1 MILLLCEIYRT
12 TASSRNTQCH
22 VFFSKKQDRTRK
34 YPEIKFSG
42 ISQLF
47 SSFSS
52 CTISII
58 HGASTHI
65 GLIPRYIPH
74 GEIGK
79 CRVSR
84 RPLLVVNL
92 RICNFTKFRAFS
104 NFHVSA
110 KFPIYTVKSV
120 LENTDVT
127 PLPAPP
133 PARAAAGKLRHSKQQ
148 LLLLAVQLARAPQS
162 PAGLRVPGVE
172 QQSRRSSSYWAS
184 ACAALAVA
192 FAHWQTLPIIGH
204 WQLFS

>member
-1 MILLLCEIYRT
+1 MCTRTALRVGMKGDTLRCMTPPGRSCHGDSRRRVRCSRRLFCCLAMILLLCEIYRT

-127 PLPAPP
+127 PLRALAYCPTA
-133 PARAAAGKLRHSKQQ
+133 AAAGRPRGW
-148 LLLLAVQLARAPQS
+148 VN
-162 PAGLRVPGVE
+162 
-172 QQSRRSSSYWAS
+172 
-184 ACAALAVA
+184 
-192 FAHWQTLPIIGH
+192 F
-204 WQLFS
+204 FS